1 MGYPLRMKWP
11 NIPVSSLSWGGPW
24 LWALAFSP
32 AAWAAC
38 TVPAGNAGDV
48 IFNTTYKVMQ
58 YCNGSNWVNTG
69 AVMPSAPQ
77 TGCTNPTATAGHVVY
92 KGALGVVQFCNG
104 SNWVDTAC
112 AATRKPNGPGCGSD
126 AAGALRYVGGT
137 VNEMQFC
144 DSTDWVAMGWPCGTG
159 GLVDWSLAQQLQKVT
174 AADGAAG
181 DSFGVSVSV
190 DGDTAVIGAYADDD
204 KGTDSGSAYVFTRS
218 GGTWSQQAKLT
229 AADGAATDY
238 FGLSV
243 ALDGDTALIGAQHDD
258 DKGGNS
264 GSAYVFT
271 RSGGTWSQQAKLTA
285 ADGATSDMFGSR
297 VALDGNTAL
306 IGSYSD
312 DDKGAE
318 SGSAYVFT
326 RSGGTWSQQAK
337 FTASDGAATDWF
349 GYSVSLD
356 GDTALI
362 GSRNDDD
369 KGADSGSAYVFTR
382 SGGTWS
388 QQAKFTAADGAAGD
402 YFSFVLSLDGDT
414 VLVGA
419 LQDDD
424 KGSDSG
430 SAYVFTRSGGTWSQ
444 QAKLTAADGA
454 AGDVFG
460 YSVSLD
466 GNTALIGAY
475 QDDDKGNDSGSAYV
489 FTRSGGTWGQQAKL
503 TAADGAANDFFGI
516 SVSLDGGTALIGA
529 YQDDDK
535 GTGSGSVYFFGP

>member
-337 FTASDGAATDWF
+337 FTASDGAASDWF

-356 GDTALI
+356 GDAALI

-369 KGADSGSAYVFTR
+369 KGVDSGSAYVFTR

-388 QQAKFTAADGAAGD
+388 QQAKLTAADGAAGD

-444 QAKLTAADGA
+444 QAKLTASDGA

>member
-1 MGYPLRMKWP
+1 MKWRR
-11 NIPVSSLSWGGPW
+11 IPAHILPWGGLW
-24 LWALAFSP
+24 LCALAFAP

-38 TVPAGNAGDV
+38 TVPAGNAGD
-48 IFNTTYKVMQ
+48 TYKVMQ

-104 SNWVDTAC
+104 SNWIDTAC

-190 DGDTAVIGAYADDD
+190 DGDTALIGAYADDD

-337 FTASDGAATDWF
+337 FTASDGAASDWF

-356 GDTALI
+356 GDAALI

-369 KGADSGSAYVFTR
+369 KGVDSGSAYVFTR

-388 QQAKFTAADGAAGD
+388 QQAKLTAADGAAGD

-444 QAKLTAADGA
+444 QAKLTASDGA

>member
-174 AADGAAG
+174 AAGGAAG

-218 GGTWSQQAKLT
+218 GGTWSQQAKLK

-318 SGSAYVFT
+318 SGSV
-326 RSGGTWSQQAK
+326 
-337 FTASDGAATDWF
+337 
-349 GYSVSLD
+349 
-356 GDTALI
+356 
-362 GSRNDDD
+362 
-369 KGADSGSAYVFTR
+369 
-382 SGGTWS
+382 
-388 QQAKFTAADGAAGD
+388 
-402 YFSFVLSLDGDT
+402 
-414 VLVGA
+414 
-419 LQDDD
+419 
-424 KGSDSG
+424 
-430 SAYVFTRSGGTWSQ
+430 YVFTRSGGTWSQ
-444 QAKLTAADGA
+444 QAKLTASDGA
-454 AGDVFG
+454 AGDHFG
-460 YSVSLD
+460 VSVSLD
-466 GNTALIGAY
+466 GDTMLIASY
-475 QDDDKGNDSGSAYV
+475 MDDDKGTDSGAVYV
-489 FTRSGGTWGQQAKL
+489 FTRSGGIWSQQAKL
-503 TAADGAANDFFGI
+503 TAADGAALNYFGG
-516 SVSLDGGTALIGA
+516 SVSLKGETALIGA
-529 YQDDDK
+529 YRNDDKGAAYVFTRNGGTWSQKAKLTAADGAASDIFGGVVSLDGTTALIAAYSDDDK
-535 GTGSGSVYFFGP
+535 GTDSGSVYFFGP